1 MPIDCST
8 MASRPAVT
16 CSPVATTA
24 SYSRASCRGDGLA
37 HPGDQLVGG
46 AGHGRDDDGHLVA
59 GVDLAL
65 DVARDIAD
73 ALDVGDR
80 RAAEF
85 HDHGRHDDPPCARGP
100 CTIAGSV
107 APAC

>member
-8 MASRPAVT
+8 MASSPAVT

-24 SYSRASCRGDGLA
+24 SYSRASCSSGGLA
-37 HPGDQLVGG
+37 HPGDQLVGD
-46 AGHGRDDDGHLVA
+46 AGHGRDDDGDLVA

-65 DVARDIAD
+65 DVARDVAD

-80 RAAEF
+80 RAAEL
-85 HDHGRHDDPPCARGP
+85 HDHEQ
-100 CTIAGSV
+100 T
-107 APAC
+107 